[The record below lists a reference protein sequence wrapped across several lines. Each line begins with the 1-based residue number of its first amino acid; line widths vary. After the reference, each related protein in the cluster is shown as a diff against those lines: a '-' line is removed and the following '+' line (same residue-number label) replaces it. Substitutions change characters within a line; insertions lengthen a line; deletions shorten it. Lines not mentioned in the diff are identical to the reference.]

1 MGKELSTR
9 KHPNG
14 RVSGT
19 RCWRQHH
26 RCKTCPDGH
35 VLHVWL
41 DGEGTNTKSTPK
53 WAHFWCSAPCRIEE
67 HQTDMTGRGD
77 PPRRVKESQTDT
89 TGRVS
94 PLVTSNRTHRR
105 NGEGLSS
112 SLRPMNSNRHDREGE
127 PSPSRSVE

>member
-1 MGKELSTR
+1 MGKEPSTR

-14 RVSGT
+14 HVSGA
-19 RCWRQHH
+19 RCWRQHQT
-26 RCKTCPDGH
+26 CFTCPDGH

-67 HQTDMTGRGD
+67 HQTDMTGRVS
-77 PPRRVKESQTDT
+77 PPRHVEESQTDA

-94 PLVTSNRTHRR
+94 PLVMSNRTHRHNR
-105 NGEGLSS
+105 EGIPSL
-112 SLRPMNSNRHDREGE
+112 LRPMNSNRCDGEGS
-127 PSPSRSVE
+127 PSPSHRVE

>member
-1 MGKELSTR
+1 MLSEGGV
-9 KHPNG
+9 KGWG
-14 RVSGT
+14 RSQAQENTQTGVFL
-19 RCWRQHH
+19 
-26 RCKTCPDGH
+26 
-35 VLHVWL
+35 VLSVGDNTIDVWL

-112 SLRPMNSNRHDREGE
+112 SLRPMNSNRRDGEGE
-127 PSPSRSVE
+127 PSPSHSVE